1 MSNDLKY
8 DSSYS
13 DDFDFVQEGEEIRE
27 LTVEITLA
35 EYRQLIQENI
45 QQSLEIEEL
54 KQEIEGLRNRTRK
67 TKKKTVNEGET

>member
-67 TKKKTVNEGET
+67 TKKKTVNEGEI